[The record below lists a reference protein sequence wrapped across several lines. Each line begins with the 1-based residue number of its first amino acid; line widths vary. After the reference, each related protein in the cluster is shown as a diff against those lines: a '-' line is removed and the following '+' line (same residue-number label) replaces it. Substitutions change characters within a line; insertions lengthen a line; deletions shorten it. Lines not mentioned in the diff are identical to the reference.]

1 MWSPLRHH
9 LGYEKIR
16 RNKLLYNVV
25 VCRSCWPCPINAC
38 LLRKEVQ
45 AVLLECLSAGSWLVK
60 YSPEIWF
67 WGCCFFTNI
76 WQFFSFFTQTQQ
88 QCFYLLSSKWS
99 SWVIIINIFHIWC
112 SVVGREQ
119 RTFVSTALQKQ
130 LTCLLIQSLH
140 RIWCTKLN

>member
-112 SVVGREQ
+112 SVVGGNKGRLFPQ
-119 RTFVSTALQKQ
+119 HCKNNSHVCWFRV
-130 LTCLLIQSLH
+130 CIGYDVQS
-140 RIWCTKLN
+140 